1 MKVANQL
8 NGLTKTFQLQ
18 SENQINAELK
28 TCNGRL
34 IKQLKGYV
42 NIKLTRNENSTN
54 QLIKNQ
60 YFENNNILRVD
71 SRCVFVI
78 NMTDQKGS
86 RLTKPYKNLFPM

>member
-28 TCNGRL
+28 TCKGRL
-34 IKQLKGYV
+34 IKQLTGYV
-42 NIKLTRNENSTN
+42 NTKLTRNENSTS

>member
-34 IKQLKGYV
+34 IKQLTGYV
-42 NIKLTRNENSTN
+42 NTKLTGNKNSTN

-78 NMTDQKGS
+78 NMKYQKGS
-86 RLTKPYKNLFPM
+86 RLTKSYKNLFSM